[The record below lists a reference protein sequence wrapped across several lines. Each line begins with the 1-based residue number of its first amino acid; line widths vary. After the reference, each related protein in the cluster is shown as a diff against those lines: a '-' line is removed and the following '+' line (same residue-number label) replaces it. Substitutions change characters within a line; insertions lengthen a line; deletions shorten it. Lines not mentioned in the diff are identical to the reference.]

1 MVNKNQLLRRLLVLG
16 CLLLLCFGLAGGQL
30 VQLQLINGESYL
42 RRSAEF
48 LTTTS
53 TISAARGEI
62 LDRYGRPMVTNQT
75 GFSLV
80 LIYASFWEDQPD
92 RFEKLLD
99 LANRVRADGGTGSEA
114 DAQTETDSADGDEDS
129 GESGTD
135 TGETADSTTDSGD
148 GAVLNDV
155 LPITSTAPYEYIG
168 ESGSSDRNT
177 LSKYIKAS
185 AETLGL
191 QAVQDAVA
199 AANTANEQN
208 PQYDADGNEIDQVG
222 LVDATTLV
230 TADEFIDAMRVY
242 LEENANLP
250 TDLSDADVRTLVGL
264 YYSMRQVG
272 FGTSTTF
279 TLADNISMDLIAY
292 IKEHHQDYE
301 GVDIESEAVRQY
313 DTTYAAHVLGV
324 VGPMYQDD
332 WSGTDHG
339 GPYQDKEG
347 YTMNDT
353 IGKSGL
359 ELALEPYL
367 HGTAGS
373 RTVETDLG
381 SGEVLEDE
389 ADSNAP
395 QPGDN
400 VITTIDLELQQVAE
414 ESLANYVSG
423 YGRGGAAVAL
433 DPDTGE
439 VLVMASYPTYSLE
452 NYYDE
457 DEIEART
464 SDSRSPEYNRAT
476 QGLYAPGSTFKVL
489 SAIAAL
495 EDGEINANTTFTC
508 TGEFELGGQT
518 FRCSNHDTPMTMD
531 VTSAIKYSCNT
542 FFYNVGVLL
551 GGERLEQ
558 WCASFGLGEATG
570 IEIGESVGHAAGP
583 TYRALVRENDPSQRE
598 WMGGDDVNAAI
609 GQSDNAFTPLQL
621 ANYMAAVVNGGTLYK
636 PTLVKSIKSYDY
648 ADTVQ
653 AFEPEVLG
661 TIEISD
667 ATLELV
673 MQGMSEVT
681 AEGGTA
687 ATTFADY
694 PIKVGGKTGS
704 AEMTGLIN
712 PNDPDSGYENYTNG
726 LFIAF
731 APFDD
736 PEIVICVVGEAAGH
750 GSSVA
755 PVVRDILDAYFA
767 EEEPDTIDTV
777 QPENTMVP

>member
-1 MVNKNQLLRRLLVLG
+1 MVNKTQLLRRLLVLG

-30 VQLQLINGESYL
+30 VQLQLVNGESYL

-53 TISAARGEI
+53 TVSAARGEI
-62 LDRYGRPMVTNQT
+62 LDRYGRPLVTNQT

-99 LANRVRADGGTGSEA
+99 LANRVKADTGTAAEDGSE
-114 DAQTETDSADGDEDS
+114 DTES
-129 GESGTD
+129 SGTD
-135 TGETADSTTDSGD
+135 STDTSENMSSDN

-155 LPITSTAPYEYIG
+155 LPITDTAPYEYVG
-168 ESGSSDRNT
+168 EAGSSNRNA
-177 LSKYIKAS
+177 LSEYIRLS

-191 QAVQDAVA
+191 DAVQQAVSA
-199 AANTANEQN
+199 AESANETD
-208 PQYDADGNEIDQVG
+208 PQYDEDGNEIDQVD
-222 LVDATTLV
+222 LIDATTLV
-230 TADEFIDAMRVY
+230 TATEFIDAMHSY
-242 LEENANLP
+242 LEENAGMP
-250 TDLSDADVRTLVGL
+250 AGLSDADVRTLVGL

-279 TLADNISMDLIAY
+279 TLADNVSMDLIAY
-292 IKEHHQDYE
+292 IKEHHRDYE
-301 GVDIESEAVRQY
+301 GVDVESEAVRQY
-313 DTTYAAHVLGV
+313 DTTYAAHLLGT
-324 VGPMYQDD
+324 VGPIYAEE
-332 WSGTDHG
+332 WNGTLSG
-339 GPYQDKEG
+339 GPYSEKQG

-359 ELALEPYL
+359 ELALESYL

-381 SGEVLEDE
+381 SGSVLEDE
-389 ADSNAP
+389 AESNSP

-414 ESLANYVSG
+414 DSLANYLAG
-423 YGRGGAAVAL
+423 YERGGAAVAL
-433 DPDTGE
+433 DPDSGE
-439 VLVMASYPTYSLE
+439 VLVMASYPSYDLE
-452 NYYDE
+452 NYNRDYNE
-457 DEIEART
+457 LEADPR
-464 SDSRSPEYNRAT
+464 DVLNNRAVG
-476 QGLYAPGSTFKVL
+476 GLYAPGSTFKVL

-495 EDGEINANTTFTC
+495 EEGVIDANTTFTC
-508 TGEFELGGQT
+508 TGVFELGGQE
-518 FRCSNHDTPMTMD
+518 FKCENHDTPMTMD
-531 VTSAIKYSCNT
+531 VTNAIKYSCNT

-551 GGERLEQ
+551 TGERLEQ
-558 WCASFGLGEATG
+558 WCERFGLGEATG
-570 IEIGESVGHAAGP
+570 IEIGEATGHAAGP
-583 TYRALVRENDPSQRE
+583 TYREIMRKADPNLRE
-598 WMGGDDVNAAI
+598 WQGGDNVNAAI

-621 ANYMAAVVNGGTLYK
+621 ANYMAAVINGGTLYK
-636 PTLVKSIKSYDY
+636 PTLVRSIKTYDY
-648 ADTVQ
+648 SDTVEGSE
-653 AFEPEVLG
+653 AEVLG

-667 ATLELV
+667 ATRELV

-704 AEMTGLIN
+704 AEMTERRDGVEI
-712 PNDPDSGYENYTNG
+712 NYTNG

-736 PEIVICVVGEAAGH
+736 PEIVVCVVGEGAGH

-755 PVVRDILDAYFA
+755 PVVRDILDAFFA
-767 EEEPDTIDTV
+767 EEEPDTVGTV
-777 QPENTMVP
+777 QEENTMVP

>member
-1 MVNKNQLLRRLLVLG
+1 MVNKTQLLRRLLVLG

-30 VQLQLINGESYL
+30 VQLQLVNGESYL

-53 TISAARGEI
+53 TVSAARGEI
-62 LDRYGRPMVTNQT
+62 LDRYGRPLVTNQT

-99 LANRVRADGGTGSEA
+99 LANRVKADTGTAAEDGSE
-114 DAQTETDSADGDEDS
+114 DTES
-129 GESGTD
+129 SGTD
-135 TGETADSTTDSGD
+135 STDTSENMSSDN

-155 LPITSTAPYEYIG
+155 LPITDTAPYEYVG
-168 ESGSSDRNT
+168 EAGSSNRNA
-177 LSKYIKAS
+177 LSEYIRLS

-191 QAVQDAVA
+191 DAVQQAVSA
-199 AANTANEQN
+199 AESANETD
-208 PQYDADGNEIDQVG
+208 PQYDEDGNEIDQVD
-222 LVDATTLV
+222 LIDATTLV
-230 TADEFIDAMRVY
+230 TATEFIDAMRSY
-242 LEENANLP
+242 LEENAGMP
-250 TDLSDADVRTLVGL
+250 AGLSDADVRTLVGL

-279 TLADNISMDLIAY
+279 TLADNVSMDLIAY

-301 GVDIESEAVRQY
+301 GVDVESEAVRQY
-313 DTTYAAHVLGV
+313 DTTYAAHLLGT
-324 VGPMYQDD
+324 VGPIYAEE
-332 WSGTDHG
+332 WNGTLSG
-339 GPYQDKEG
+339 GPYSEKEG
-347 YTMNDT
+347 YNMNDT

-359 ELALEPYL
+359 ELALESYL

-381 SGEVLEDE
+381 SGSVLEDE
-389 ADSNAP
+389 AESNAP

-414 ESLANYVSG
+414 DSLANYLAG
-423 YGRGGAAVAL
+423 YERGGAAVAL
-433 DPDTGE
+433 DPDSGE
-439 VLVMASYPTYSLE
+439 VLVMASYPSYDLE
-452 NYYDE
+452 NYNRDYNE
-457 DEIEART
+457 LEADPR
-464 SDSRSPEYNRAT
+464 DVLNNRAVG
-476 QGLYAPGSTFKVL
+476 GLYAPGSTFKVL

-495 EDGEINANTTFTC
+495 EEGVIDANTTFTC
-508 TGEFELGGQT
+508 TGVFELGGQE
-518 FRCSNHDTPMTMD
+518 FKCENHDTPMTMD
-531 VTSAIKYSCNT
+531 VTNAIKYSCNT

-551 GGERLEQ
+551 TGERLEQ
-558 WCASFGLGEATG
+558 WCERFGLGEATG
-570 IEIGESVGHAAGP
+570 IEIGEATGHAAGP
-583 TYRALVRENDPSQRE
+583 TYRAAMRQADPMLRE
-598 WMGGDDVNAAI
+598 WQGGDDVNAAI

-621 ANYMAAVVNGGTLYK
+621 ANYMAAVVNGGTLYQ
-636 PTLVKSIKSYDY
+636 PTLVRNIKTYDY
-648 ADTVQ
+648 SDTVEGS
-653 AFEPEVLG
+653 EPEVLG

-667 ATLELV
+667 ATRELV

-681 AEGGTA
+681 AEGGSA

-704 AEMTGLIN
+704 AEMSELI
-712 PNDPDSGYENYTNG
+712 DPDNPDLGSVQYTNG

-736 PEIVICVVGEAAGH
+736 PEIVVCVVGEGAEH

-755 PVVRDILDAYFA
+755 PIVRDILDAYFA
-767 EEEPDTIDTV
+767 EEEPDTVGTV
-777 QPENTMVP
+777 QAENTMVP